1 MTEQLPE
8 SRDFR
13 GYDGDDIETVA
24 REITM
29 RGVTVPAVLFLEANR
44 GAGSLD
50 GLGMLFFDPA
60 VRRIFGGGI
69 PGASSLLADDDGI
82 DRLIDRLERSGLVE
96 RRVCGSDR
104 RGTYVSLTP
113 RGQDVF
119 KKAGRVHLRGIDEHV
134 GSHLTHDELAQLTAL
149 LGKLADRVGGEAL
162 STLAPDTP

>member
-1 MTEQLPE
+1 MTEQLHE
-8 SRDFR
+8 SPDFR

-69 PGASSLLADDDGI
+69 PGASYLLADDDGI
-82 DRLIDRLERSGLVE
+82 DRLIDRLEELDAEFGL
-96 RRVCGSDR
+96 D
-104 RGTYVSLTP
+104 
-113 RGQDVF
+113 
-119 KKAGRVHLRGIDEHV
+119 A
-134 GSHLTHDELAQLTAL
+134 
-149 LGKLADRVGGEAL
+149 
-162 STLAPDTP
+162 